1 MAKNEGKELAW
12 YHNMLRKYQL
22 DESTFFA
29 ETGVPEG
36 LPPLQAGAIMIP
48 YTPAVDL
55 RGPIYLSIYYCVL
68 YLVLDIVVTRMRRA
82 GLSAPRARHPHR
94 HHADRGVVRVR
105 AGTFAYIH
113 QSHGGDP
120 IVVSIEE
127 GELLVIKGDLNED
140 TVVAAPGLVGW
151 QPMRNAKVC
160 CSPTQKSK
168 SQKEEK
174 KKREEV
180 CVR

>member
-1 MAKNEGKELAW
+1 MMAKNEGKELAW

-48 YTPAVDL
+48 YTPRLDL
-55 RGPIYLSIYYCVL
+55 STTYYV
-68 YLVLDIVVTRMRRA
+68 VLDIVVTRMRRA

-94 HHADRGVVRVR
+94 HHADRGVGGVLCVR

-160 CSPTQKSK
+160 CSPNQKSK
-168 SQKEEK
+168 RRKEEK
-174 KKREEV
+174 KQREEACV
-180 CVR
+180 C

>member
-1 MAKNEGKELAW
+1 M
-12 YHNMLRKYQL
+12 
-22 DESTFFA
+22 
-29 ETGVPEG
+29 
-36 LPPLQAGAIMIP
+36 
-48 YTPAVDL
+48 
-55 RGPIYLSIYYCVL
+55 C
-68 YLVLDIVVTRMRRA
+68 
-82 GLSAPRARHPHR
+82 
-94 HHADRGVVRVR
+94 VR

-160 CSPTQKSK
+160 CSPNQKSK
-168 SQKEEK
+168 RRKEEK
-174 KKREEV
+174 KQREEACV
-180 CVR
+180 C